1 MRTVFVPSKELPAG
15 TAARSRSSRSRS
27 SLRASIS
34 SGSMASSRTVYPTSS
49 ISCSASP
56 RLAMVHAP
64 VPRPP
69 TPIVTVW
76 PARSDRTTGTS
87 CSRAPGRGMPWWG
100 RTRPWSRP
108 RMPSSSEGDGVRWC
122 RCLRC
127 DAWFPVPLPADP
139 AVERV
144 PTRDEIELPL
154 RGPALRDRYVLRLIA
169 LDRTLHVV
177 ILTFLAIVFLT
188 FASHD
193 KALHTDYQNIMNAL
207 NGGGAAA
214 LRVRGVL
221 GYLRKAFEY
230 TPTHLIVLALICLA
244 YACLEGV
251 EAVGLWLGRRWAEYL
266 TFIATS
272 LLIPYE
278 IYELYLRVSIF
289 KLLAFVINV
298 LVVAYLLYAKR
309 LFGVRGGKAAEAA
322 QASSPG
328 VPVG

>member
-1 MRTVFVPSKELPAG
+1 VARTKRPDYRYELFTCAWQG
-15 TAARSRSSRSRS
+15 HALVGADAA
-27 SLRASIS
+27 
-34 SGSMASSRTVYPTSS
+34 
-49 ISCSASP
+49 
-56 RLAMVHAP
+56 
-64 VPRPP
+64 
-69 TPIVTVW
+69 IVTAEDALIV
-76 PARSDRTTGTS
+76 R
-87 CSRAPGRGMPWWG
+87 
-100 RTRPWSRP
+100 
-108 RMPSSSEGDGVRWC
+108 EGDGVRWC

-127 DAWFPVPLPADP
+127 DAWFPLPLPADP

-169 LDRTLHVV
+169 LDRALHVT
-177 ILTFLAIVFLT
+177 ILTLLAIVFLT

-193 KALHTDYQNIMNAL
+193 KALHADYQNIMNAL

-278 IYELYLRVSIF
+278 IYELYLRVSVF
-289 KLLAFVINV
+289 KLLAFIINV

-309 LFGVRGGKAAEAA
+309 LFGVRGGHAAEAERKHELSGWKAVEAA

-328 VPVG
+328 LPIG